1 MEAARL
7 SEEREADAMDQKKEA
22 MILAGM
28 CAVCVALSLAGI
40 AWVFLGGMG
49 LTLDAIFM
57 ILVCLSMAGLFSLML
72 LLQLK
77 AAGLLPARK
86 KDGASPSGSSGSRAA
101 S

>member
-1 MEAARL
+1 MEAARP
-7 SEEREADAMDQKKEA
+7 SEETEADAVDQKKEA

-28 CAVCVALSLAGI
+28 CAVCVVMSLAGI

-86 KDGASPSGSSGSRAA
+86 KGDGSASGSSAGMA